1 MGHGAGYNCD
11 GDEIQLHNGT
21 DAACD
26 YEVKE
31 IMGVNNHIISSQISG
46 PIMGCLQDSLIGSSI
61 LTNTANIPKSQF
73 MDCVFAAGKEYV
85 QDFLKLKK
93 RIPNFQYTGKNL
105 FSVLLPED
113 FCYNRNNVVITNG
126 VLISGTIDK
135 KTIGKSYYAIHH
147 RLFKEYSKE
156 EASRF
161 LSGVQRLINR
171 FLIYHGFS
179 IGVSDF
185 LSKPEF
191 NEQVK
196 DSIQKA
202 MIEAEQIQ
210 NSTES
215 ETIKEFK
222 INSCLNSVG
231 ADLKLFGNDKNAL
244 EIMIKTGAK
253 GNPPNMKQIRA
264 YLGQNTVNGKRIQPD
279 LDNKT
284 RTLPCFQR
292 GVITPETRGFIA
304 NCFLNGLTPAENF
317 FHTMAGREGVI
328 NTAVKTQES
337 GYTERKLVKR
347 MENLVVEHD
356 YTIRNSGYITS
367 FAYGGDNMNATWL
380 VNGNFI
386 DIDTVVK
393 NLGGEITEESNI
405 VQSIESISSSTITD
419 PDAACDIYD
428 NSDDGSDGE

>member
-1 MGHGAGYNCD
+1 MLY
-11 GDEIQLHNGT
+11 
-21 DAACD
+21 
-26 YEVKE
+26 
-31 IMGVNNHIISSQISG
+31 
-46 PIMGCLQDSLIGSSI
+46 
-61 LTNTANIPKSQF
+61 
-73 MDCVFAAGKEYV
+73 
-85 QDFLKLKK
+85 
-93 RIPNFQYTGKNL
+93 
-105 FSVLLPED
+105 
-113 FCYNRNNVVITNG
+113 RNNVVITNG

-135 KTIGKSYYAIHH
+135 KTIGKSHYAIHH

-156 EASRF
+156 EASKF

-215 ETIKEFK
+215 ESIKEFK
-222 INSCLNSVG
+222 INSCLNAVG
-231 ADLKLFGNDKNAL
+231 GDLKLFGNDKNAL

-264 YLGQNTVNGKRIQPD
+264 YLGQNTVSGKRIQPD

-292 GVITPETRGFIA
+292 GVSTPETRGFIA

-328 NTAVKTQES
+328 NTAVKTQDS

-380 VNGNFI
+380 VNGSFI
-386 DIDTVVK
+386 DIEAVVK
-393 NLGGEITEESNI
+393 NLGGEIIESDSNSNNSNSNSNNTD
-405 VQSIESISSSTITD
+405 SIETVETAIDT
-419 PDAACDIYD
+419 DAACDIYE